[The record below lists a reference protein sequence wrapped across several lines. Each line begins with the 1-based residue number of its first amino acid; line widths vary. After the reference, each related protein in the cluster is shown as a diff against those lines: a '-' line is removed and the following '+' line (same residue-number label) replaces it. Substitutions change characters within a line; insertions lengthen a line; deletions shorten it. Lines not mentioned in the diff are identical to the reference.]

1 MASGRCCCVST
12 LHAKLQMACKIYAM
26 RIALALIQGG
36 ISWSTSMPCCRPH
49 GCKLQDVLH
58 VFCSTSQGQQ
68 EQLKQQCQRL
78 ADELAAAHAAVI
90 EEQQQHHITV
100 CELQRQVAELQQQIV
115 ATKQAADAS
124 EGAAASAERMAAL
137 AEASAREAANK
148 LQAAAVVKDQLRL
161 DLEQQLQ
168 AAQWTL
174 QERLSSSANAL
185 AKGQQE
191 VESLQQSLDVAMQE
205 SKATQAANA
214 ELSDSL
220 SQLTSQLLDAQT
232 ALTSES
238 DGNAAAVSQLHSQVD
253 TLKRQLADVQQE
265 AEEAAAQAASLQH
278 AARTAEQRHQASAVL
293 LQETVTDQT
302 QAANELEKRLFASQ
316 DALQQASNLAAAETA
331 NHQQDV
337 DNLQAK
343 LDASVEQ
350 STAVQA
356 LNSQLADAVQQLR
369 IQLQNGKIA
378 MAKQVEANEEAVT
391 GLHSQVETLQQ
402 QLDSVSQEAAAAIE
416 EATVVRTA
424 AAAAAASHHAAA
436 AVLQESAAEKDAV
449 IISLKSSLQAAQTEL
464 QQATAAADASQADSQ
479 QSMQLLHQRLH
490 DTQQQSQDLTCST
503 AQLSATVSHLTQ
515 QLDAAREAAV
525 EQTESSSQA
534 VADLQTQADL
544 LQKELDNALQAAD
557 AAAADAAAHSST
569 AAAAEAA
576 GALPQEAAAVLE
588 QTVAARNLEGHVL
601 KEKLRSTQAA
611 LDCAAA
617 VAAHTDAQRQQEILS
632 VQAELDDARVQVR
645 ISEASSIE
653 TADRVRQLQAQL
665 DSAQQA
671 QNEQSAASSAEIT
684 QLQQQVG
691 GLQQQLT
698 AAKEATDAAAAE
710 VAVLT
715 QQASITEAA
724 HLAEAAALQ
733 QKAEDQT
740 RLVRSLAQQAAQTEL
755 QQATASAAVMH
766 QDDQRSLEALQQ
778 RLQDAH
784 EGSVGLQGDNS
795 ELAGRLA
802 QARSELES
810 VQMTLANQSAAS
822 HTSLVQLQSQMQGLH
837 AQLAAAKQT
846 ADAQMEA
853 GREHTTDH
861 NVEGSAS
868 GQDMGQA
875 ADQQGARSSPAASS
889 ASQLAAE
896 NEGAEHLAAAEVLRA
911 QLSSLS
917 QEMIDLQHDV
927 HAAQLDQAA
936 AQQSEAM
943 MFSHS
948 DSLQLQVNHLCQG
961 CALLGCKLQA
971 TMAWSLP

>member
-26 RIALALIQGG
+26 QIALALIQGG

-331 NHQQDV
+331 SHQQDV

-416 EATVVRTA
+416 EATVV

-576 GALPQEAAAVLE
+576 GALAQEAAAVLE

-601 KEKLRSTQAA
+601 KEKLQSTQAA

-671 QNEQSAASSAEIT
+671 QNEQSTASSAEIT

-740 RLVRSLAQQAAQTEL
+740 RLVRSLAQQLQAAQTEL

-784 EGSVGLQGDNS
+784 EGSGGLQGDNS

-822 HTSLVQLQSQMQGLH
+822 HTSLVQLQSQVQGLH

-861 NVEGSAS
+861 NVDGSAS

-943 MFSHS
+943 MFCHS